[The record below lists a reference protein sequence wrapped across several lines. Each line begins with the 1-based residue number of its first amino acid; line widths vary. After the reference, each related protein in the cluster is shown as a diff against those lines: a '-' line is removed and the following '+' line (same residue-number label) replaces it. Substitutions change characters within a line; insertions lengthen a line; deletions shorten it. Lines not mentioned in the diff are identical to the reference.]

1 MRGKISLE
9 VEAFIRRWSNLEGGA
24 ERANY
29 AMFLTEL
36 CTVLGVDQ
44 PNPAGGDRAANDY
57 VFERA
62 VKPRLSEA
70 STAPKRIDLY
80 KKNAF
85 ILEAKQSRLP
95 GKKNAIAGQA
105 SLFAEAEEAP
115 ARSTAVRGWDV
126 MMQNARK
133 QAEGYVFLLDADHP
147 APPFIITCDVG
158 HCLELYA
165 DFTGTG
171 RAYDQFPDR
180 KGFRAEVSK
189 ALGIPVTVHLTPSGA
204 ESWRIS

>member
-1 MRGKISLE
+1 ME

-44 PNPAGGDRAANDY
+44 PNPAGSDRAANDY
-57 VFERA
+57 VFERV

-115 ARSTAVRGWDV
+115 ARSTTVRGWDV

-133 QAEGYVFLLDADHP
+133 QAEGYA
-147 APPFIITCDVG
+147 AR
-158 HCLELYA
+158 
-165 DFTGTG
+165 
-171 RAYDQFPDR
+171 RA
-180 KGFRAEVSK
+180 A
-189 ALGIPVTVHLTPSGA
+189 
-204 ESWRIS
+204 